1 MNRRMLKAIV
11 FVYALS
17 LMVNVAQADI
27 LPGGFEFAFAN
38 DALTSIFLGPFGLS
52 GCPLG

>member
-1 MNRRMLKAIV
+1 MLKAIV
-11 FVYALS
+11 FVYLFS

-27 LPGGFEFAFAN
+27 LPGGFEFGFAT
-38 DALTSIFLGPFGLS
+38 DALTSVFLRPFGLS